1 MREIKFRGQTCD
13 TPPHWVFGDLYH
25 YTTGEPAINY
35 THPHKKW
42 LESEP
47 VRPETVGQYTGLED
61 SNGKEIYEGDI
72 VEISPQFSAKQGLK
86 REFHLSAVVR
96 WDERLARFVV
106 ISKEIL
112 DSIPDSEFVSVIG
125 NIHDNPELLEVEV

>member
-1 MREIKFRGQTCD
+1 MREIKFRGRGA
-13 TPPHWVFGDLYH
+13 PRGKLWFYGDLD
-25 YTTGEPAINY
+25 
-35 THPHKKW
+35 THTSGVCILDNDALHA
-42 LESEP
+42 
-47 VRPETVGQYTGLED
+47 VIPETVGQFTGLKD

-86 REFHLSAVVR
+86 RKFHLFAVVR

-112 DSIPDSEFVSVIG
+112 DSIPNSECVSVIG
-125 NIHDNPELLEVEV
+125 NVHDNPGLLR

>member
-1 MREIKFRGQTCD
+1 MREIKFRGLNGEK
-13 TPPHWVFGDLYH
+13 WLYGDLDIDYKTKQATISDDRWWRH
-25 YTTGEPAINY
+25 
-35 THPHKKW
+35 
-42 LESEP
+42 P
-47 VRPETVGQYTGLED
+47 VRFDTVGQFTGLKD

-86 REFHLSAVVR
+86 RKFHLSAVVR

-112 DSIPDSEFVSVIG
+112 NSIPDSECVSVIG
-125 NIHDNPELLEVEV
+125 NIYDNPSLLEAKGDGI